1 MQHTRYVVAARRN
14 ILEGCGGSEERAT
27 ETNSPQRPRRRYTIA
42 FLGRAYIDRN
52 SFQSTI
58 IIINTTTATLPFA
71 FLQVYLGH
79 LILVYNRSCFYLLDD
94 SIRS

>member
-1 MQHTRYVVAARRN
+1 MKCTTQHTRYVVAARRN

-27 ETNSPQRPRRRYTIA
+27 ETNSPQRPRRRYMIA

-52 SFQSTI
+52 SFQSTAI
-58 IIINTTTATLPFA
+58 TNTTTATMPFP

-79 LILVYNRSCFYLLDD
+79 LVLYV
-94 SIRS
+94 